1 MGSTVNFNIHPDIKK
16 AETLHSSFYNDDA
29 CFKLSK
35 EKIFE
40 RTWQF
45 TGDAH
50 NLKTS
55 GQNVPITLL
64 PGFLDEPILLTYSNN
79 KWQCLSNVCTHRG
92 NILVEHTCNQ
102 TQIRCKYHGRKFN
115 LDGSFVSM
123 PEFEGVANFP
133 AEKDNLTKVPFAEW
147 QQFLFASINPLMEL
161 NACITEMKNRMA
173 FLNFDEYQLNS
184 NLSRDYLVKANWALY
199 CENYLEG
206 FHIPFVH
213 HDLNKAIDYGSYK
226 TELYRYGVL
235 QIGYSKDNVNVFDL
249 PATSPDYGKNV
260 AAYYYW
266 IFPNMMF
273 NFYPWGIS
281 INIVKPIAPSVT
293 KVSFLTYVHP
303 ENNIND
309 AIAALDKVEREDE
322 AIVENVQK
330 GLLSKYYTTGRYSPT
345 RETGTHHFHSLIA
358 EFMMR

>member
-1 MGSTVNFNIHPDIKK
+1 MFNIHPDIKQ
-16 AETLHSSFYNDDA
+16 AETLHADFYNDEHY
-29 CFKLSK
+29 FKQSK

-40 RTWQF
+40 RSWQF
-45 TGDAH
+45 IGDADE
-50 NLKTS
+50 LKLS
-55 GQNVPITLL
+55 EQNVPITLL
-64 PGFLDEPILLTYSNN
+64 PGFLDEPILLTHLKNELH
-79 KWQCLSNVCTHRG
+79 CLSNVCSHRG
-92 NILVEHTCNQ
+92 NILVEHSCQQ

-123 PEFEGVANFP
+123 PEFEETANFP
-133 AEKDNLTKVPFAEW
+133 SPKDDLTKVPFGQW
-147 QQFLFASINPLMEL
+147 HQFLFASIKPEMQLDE
-161 NACITEMKNRMA
+161 CIAEMKSRMS
-173 FLNFDEYQLNS
+173 FLNFEEYKLNS

-213 HDLNKAIDYGSYK
+213 HDLNKAIDYGSYT

-235 QIGYSKDNVNVFDL
+235 QTGYSRDSVNVFHL
-249 PATSPDYGKNV
+249 PTHSPDYGKNV

-266 IFPNMMF
+266 IFPNLMF

-281 INIVKPIAPSVT
+281 INIVKPIAPHVT
-293 KVSFLTYVHP
+293 KVSFLTYVNP
-303 ENNIND
+303 NSDIED

-330 GLLSKYYTTGRYSPT
+330 GLHSKFYTTGRYSPT
-345 RETGTHHFHSLIA
+345 RETGTHHFHRLIA